1 MNSTALPPSSALET
15 AATDALRVVNDPLT
29 GQDWVS
35 GRQLKSLKVDQGVAK
50 IEVVLGYAAQS
61 RWPEYTRLMEQA
73 LASVAG
79 ITSVEVNWRTQ
90 VVTHAAPRGQAP
102 LPGVRNVIA
111 VASGKGG
118 VGKSTTAVNL
128 ALALAAEGASVGLL
142 DADIYGPSQPLMLGL
157 SGKPESPD
165 GKTITP
171 PINHG
176 IQMMSIGL
184 LIDENAP
191 AIWRGPMATQA
202 LDQLLRLSNWGQPDH
217 PLDYLI
223 VDMPPGTGDIH
234 LSLCQRSP
242 LTAAVVVTT
251 PQDIA
256 LLDARKG
263 LNMFNK
269 VSVPVLGV
277 IENMAVYH
285 CPNCGHEAH
294 IFGEDGGKRLAEET
308 GVPVLGSMP
317 LDLNIRLQADS
328 GQPTMV
334 ADPDGRV
341 AQLYRGMAQ
350 RLAAG
355 LSKHP
360 KDYTGKMPGV
370 TVQNQA

>member
-50 IEVVLGYAAQS
+50 IEVALGYAAQS
-61 RWPEYTRLMEQA
+61 RWPEYTRLIEQA

-202 LDQLLRLSNWGQPDH
+202 LDQLLRLSNWGQPDQ

-355 LSKHP
+355 LSKLP